1 MEILNKIEASG
12 IQTLDLRSYKPNE
25 KDFTVFDIVPFLIED
40 FLLQE
45 KAFRLEMANIDWS
58 QYSGKDVVITC
69 SNDAIVPL
77 WAYVLISSLVAPHA
91 SIVVYSTTGNHEGLL
106 WMERVRRIEFSA
118 FISQKVVLKANSS
131 LPEEILV
138 MATSQLIKYVQTLM
152 WGEAGSPLMI
162 YKRK

>member
-45 KAFRLEMANIDWS
+45 KAFRSEMANIDWS

-77 WAYVLISSLVAPHA
+77 WAYVLISSLAAPHA

>member
-1 MEILNKIEASG
+1 MEIINKIDASG
-12 IQTLDLRSYKPNE
+12 IQTLDLRSYKPFEN
-25 KDFTVFDIVPFLIED
+25 DFILFDIVPFLIED

-45 KAFRLEMANIDWS
+45 KAFRSEMAHINWT
-58 QYSGKDVVITC
+58 QFTGKDVVITC

-77 WAYVLISSLVAPHA
+77 WAYVLISSLLAPHA
-91 SIVVYSTTGNHEGLL
+91 SVVVYSVTENHINLL
-106 WMERVRRIEFSA
+106 WIERVRKIEFSA
-118 FISQKVVLKANSS
+118 FINQKVVLKANSS

-138 MATSQLIKYVQTLM
+138 LATSQLIKYVKTLM

>member
-1 MEILNKIEASG
+1 MEIINKIEASG
-12 IQTLDLRSYKPNE
+12 IQTLDLRLYKPND
-25 KDFTVFDIVPFLIED
+25 KDFEVFDIVPFLIED

-58 QYSGKDVVITC
+58 QYSGKEVIITC

-77 WAYVLISSLVAPHA
+77 WAYVLISSLIAPHA
-91 SIVVYSTTGNHEGLL
+91 SIVVYSATENPINLL
-106 WMERVRRIEFSA
+106 WMERIRKIEFSA
-118 FISQKVVLKANSS
+118 FMSQKVVLKANSS

-138 MATSQLIKYVQTLM
+138 LAAGQLIKYVQTLM

>member
-1 MEILNKIEASG
+1 MEIINKIDASG
-12 IQTLDLRSYKPNE
+12 IQTLDLRSYKPVEN
-25 KDFTVFDIVPFLIED
+25 DFILFDIVPFLIED

-45 KAFRLEMANIDWS
+45 KAFRSEMANINWT
-58 QYSGKDVVITC
+58 QFTGKDVVITS

-77 WAYVLISSLVAPHA
+77 WAYVLISSLLAPHV
-91 SIVVYSTTGNHEGLL
+91 SIVVYAVTENHINLL
-106 WMERVRRIEFSA
+106 WIERVRKIEFSA
-118 FISQKVVLKANSS
+118 FINQKVVLKANSS

-138 MATSQLIKYVQTLM
+138 LATSQLIKYVKTLM

>member
-1 MEILNKIEASG
+1 MEIINKIDASG
-12 IQTLDLRSYKPNE
+12 IQTLDLRSYKPSEN
-25 KDFTVFDIVPFLIED
+25 DFIVFDIVPFLIED

-45 KAFRLEMANIDWS
+45 KAFRSEMANINWT
-58 QYSGKDVVITC
+58 QFTGKDVVITC

-77 WAYVLISSLVAPHA
+77 WAYVLISSLLAPHG
-91 SIVVYSTTGNHEGLL
+91 SIVLYSVTENHINLL
-106 WMERVRRIEFSA
+106 WIERVRKIEFSA
-118 FISQKVVLKANSS
+118 FINQKVVLKANSS

-138 MATSQLIKYVQTLM
+138 LATSQLIKYVQTLM

>member
-1 MEILNKIEASG
+1 MEIINKIEASG

-25 KDFTVFDIVPFLIED
+25 NDFIQFDIVPFLIED

-45 KAFRLEMANIDWS
+45 KTFRQEMANIDWN
-58 QYSGKDVVITC
+58 QYSGKEVVICC

-77 WAYVLISSLVAPHA
+77 WSYVLIASLLTPHVAT
-91 SIVVYSTTGNHEGLL
+91 VVYSTTGNHINLL
-106 WMERVRRIEFSA
+106 WIERIRKIEFTA
-118 FISQKVVLKANSS
+118 FMNQKIVLKANNAI
-131 LPEEILV
+131 PEEILV
-138 MATSQLIKYVQTLM
+138 FATSQLIKYVQTLM

>member
-1 MEILNKIEASG
+1 MEILNKIDASG
-12 IQTLDLRSYKPNE
+12 IQTLDLRSYKPVEN
-25 KDFTVFDIVPFLIED
+25 DFILFDIVPFLIED

-45 KAFRLEMANIDWS
+45 KAFRSEMANINWT
-58 QYSGKDVVITC
+58 QFTGKDVVITC

-77 WAYVLISSLVAPHA
+77 WAYVLISSLLAPHV
-91 SIVVYSTTGNHEGLL
+91 SIVVYAVTENHINLL
-106 WMERVRRIEFSA
+106 WIERVRKIEFSA
-118 FISQKVVLKANSS
+118 FINQKVVLKANSS

-138 MATSQLIKYVQTLM
+138 LATSQLIKYVKTLM

>member
-12 IQTLDLRSYKPNE
+12 IQTLDLRSYKPDKN
-25 KDFTVFDIVPFLIED
+25 DFVVFDIVPFLLED

-45 KAFRLEMANIDWS
+45 KAFRSEMASIDWS
-58 QYSGKDVVITC
+58 QYSGKEVVICC

-77 WAYVLISSLVAPHA
+77 WAYVLISALVAPHT

-106 WMERVRRIEFSA
+106 WIERIRKIEFSA

-131 LPEEILV
+131 IPEEILV
-138 MATSQLIKYVQTLM
+138 LATSQLIKYVQTLM

>member
-1 MEILNKIEASG
+1 MEIINKIDASG
-12 IQTLDLRSYKPNE
+12 IQTLDLRSYKPVEN
-25 KDFTVFDIVPFLIED
+25 DFIIFDIVPFLIED

-45 KAFRLEMANIDWS
+45 KAFRSEMANINWT
-58 QYSGKDVVITC
+58 QFTGKDVVITC

-77 WAYVLISSLVAPHA
+77 WAYVLISSLLAPHA
-91 SIVVYSTTGNHEGLL
+91 SIVVYAVTENHINLL
-106 WMERVRRIEFSA
+106 WIERVRKIEFSA
-118 FISQKVVLKANSS
+118 FINQKVVLKANSS

-138 MATSQLIKYVQTLM
+138 LATSQLIKYVKTLM

>member
-1 MEILNKIEASG
+1 MEILNKIDASG
-12 IQTLDLRSYKPNE
+12 IQTLDLRSYKPVEN
-25 KDFTVFDIVPFLIED
+25 DFILFDIVPFLIED

-45 KAFRLEMANIDWS
+45 KAFRSEMANINWT
-58 QYSGKDVVITC
+58 QFTGKDVVITC

-77 WAYVLISSLVAPHA
+77 WAYVLISSLLAPHV
-91 SIVVYSTTGNHEGLL
+91 SIVVYAVTENHINLL
-106 WMERVRRIEFSA
+106 WIERVRKIEFSS
-118 FISQKVVLKANSS
+118 FINQKVVLKANSS

-138 MATSQLIKYVQTLM
+138 LATSQLIKYVKTLM

>member
-1 MEILNKIEASG
+1 MEIINKINASG
-12 IQTLDLRSYKPNE
+12 IQTLDLRAYKPSEN
-25 KDFTVFDIVPFLIED
+25 DFIIFDIVPFLIED

-45 KAFRLEMANIDWS
+45 KAFRSEMANINWT
-58 QYSGKDVVITC
+58 QFKGKDVVITC

-77 WAYVLISSLVAPHA
+77 WAYVLISSLLAPNA
-91 SIVVYSTTGNHEGLL
+91 SIVVYTVTENHINLL
-106 WMERVRRIEFSA
+106 WIERVRKIEFSA
-118 FISQKVVLKANSS
+118 FINQKVVLKANSS

-138 MATSQLIKYVQTLM
+138 LATSQLIKYVKTLM

>member
-1 MEILNKIEASG
+1 MEILNKIDASG

-25 KDFTVFDIVPFLIED
+25 NDFTLFDIVPFLIED

-45 KAFRLEMANIDWS
+45 KTFRLEMANIEWS
-58 QYSGKDVVITC
+58 QFKGKEVVITC

-77 WAYVLISSLVAPHA
+77 WAYVLIASLLAPYA
-91 SIVVYSTTGNHEGLL
+91 AIVVYSTTGNYSSLL
-106 WMERVRRIEFSA
+106 WMERIRKIEFTA
-118 FISQKVVLKANSS
+118 FTHQKVVLKASSS

-138 MATSQLIKYVQTLM
+138 LATNQLIKYVKNLM

>member
-1 MEILNKIEASG
+1 MEIINKINASG
-12 IQTLDLRSYKPNE
+12 IQTLDLRAYKPSEN
-25 KDFTVFDIVPFLIED
+25 DFIIFDIVPFLIED

-45 KAFRLEMANIDWS
+45 KAFRSEMANINWT
-58 QYSGKDVVITC
+58 QFKGKDVVITC

-77 WAYVLISSLVAPHA
+77 WAYVLISSLLAPNA
-91 SIVVYSTTGNHEGLL
+91 SIVVYTLTENHINLL
-106 WMERVRRIEFSA
+106 WIERIRKIEFSA
-118 FISQKVVLKANSS
+118 FINQKVVLKANSS

-138 MATSQLIKYVQTLM
+138 LATSQLIKYVKTLM

>member
-45 KAFRLEMANIDWS
+45 KAFRSEMANIDWS

-77 WAYVLISSLVAPHA
+77 WAYVLISSLAAPHA
-91 SIVVYSTTGNHEGLL
+91 SIVVYSTTGNHVELL

>member
-1 MEILNKIEASG
+1 MEIINKIDASH

-25 KDFTVFDIVPFLIED
+25 NDFILFDIVPFLIED

-45 KAFRLEMANIDWS
+45 KAFRSEMASINWT
-58 QYSGKDVVITC
+58 QFTGKDVVITC

-77 WAYVLISSLVAPHA
+77 WTYVLISSLLAPHA
-91 SIVVYSTTGNHEGLL
+91 SIVLYSVTENHINLL
-106 WMERVRRIEFSA
+106 WIERVRKIEFSA
-118 FISQKVVLKANSS
+118 FINQKVVLKANSS

-138 MATSQLIKYVQTLM
+138 LATSQLIKYVKTLM

>member
-1 MEILNKIEASG
+1 MEIINKIDASG
-12 IQTLDLRSYKPNE
+12 IQTLDLRSYKPSEN
-25 KDFTVFDIVPFLIED
+25 DFIVFDIVPFLIED

-45 KAFRLEMANIDWS
+45 KAFRSEMANINWT
-58 QYSGKDVVITC
+58 QFTGKDVVITC

-77 WAYVLISSLVAPHA
+77 WAYVLISSLLAPHG
-91 SIVVYSTTGNHEGLL
+91 SIVLYSVTENHINLL
-106 WMERVRRIEFSA
+106 WIERVRKIEFSA
-118 FISQKVVLKANSS
+118 FINQKVVLKANSS

-138 MATSQLIKYVQTLM
+138 LATSQLIKYVKTLM

>member
-1 MEILNKIEASG
+1 MEIINKINASG
-12 IQTLDLRSYKPNE
+12 IQTLDLRAYKPTEN
-25 KDFTVFDIVPFLIED
+25 DFIIFDIVPFLIED

-45 KAFRLEMANIDWS
+45 KAFRSEMANINWT
-58 QYSGKDVVITC
+58 QFKGKDVVITC

-77 WAYVLISSLVAPHA
+77 WAYVLISSLLAPNA
-91 SIVVYSTTGNHEGLL
+91 SIVVYTVTENHINLL
-106 WMERVRRIEFSA
+106 WIERIRKIEFSA
-118 FISQKVVLKANSS
+118 FINQKVVLKANSS

-138 MATSQLIKYVQTLM
+138 LATSQLIKYVKTLM

>member
-40 FLLQE
+40 FVLQE
-45 KAFRLEMANIDWS
+45 KAFRSEMTNIDWS

-69 SNDAIVPL
+69 SNHAIVPL
-77 WAYVLISSLVAPHA
+77 WAYVLISSLLTPHA
-91 SIVVYSTTGNHEGLL
+91 SIVVYSTTGNHEALL
-106 WMERVRRIEFSA
+106 WMEKVRRIDFSI
-118 FISQKVVLKANSS
+118 FIGQKLALKANSS

-138 MATSQLIKYVQTLM
+138 LATSQLIKYVQTLM

>member
-1 MEILNKIEASG
+1 MEIINKIEASG
-12 IQTLDLRSYKPNE
+12 IQTLDLRLYKASE
-25 KDFTVFDIVPFLIED
+25 KDYVIFDIVPFLLED

-45 KAFRLEMANIDWS
+45 KAFRQEMAHIDWS
-58 QYSGKDVVITC
+58 QFRGKDVAICC

-77 WAYVLISSLVAPHA
+77 WAYVLISSLLTPHA
-91 SIVVYSTTGNHEGLL
+91 AIVVYSAAGNHEGLL
-106 WMERVRRIEFSA
+106 WMERIRRIEFTA
-118 FISQKVVLKANSS
+118 FINQKVVLKANSS

-138 MATSQLIKYVQTLM
+138 LATSQLIKYVQTLM

>member
-1 MEILNKIEASG
+1 MEILNKIDASG
-12 IQTLDLRSYKPNE
+12 IQTLDLRSYKPSEN
-25 KDFTVFDIVPFLIED
+25 DFILFDIVPFLIED

-45 KAFRLEMANIDWS
+45 KAFRSEMANISWT
-58 QYSGKDVVITC
+58 QFTGKDVVITC

-77 WAYVLISSLVAPHA
+77 WAYVLMSSLLAPHV
-91 SIVVYSTTGNHEGLL
+91 SIVVYAITENHINLL
-106 WMERVRRIEFSA
+106 WIERVRKIEFSA
-118 FISQKVVLKANSS
+118 FINQKVVLKANSS

-138 MATSQLIKYVQTLM
+138 VATSQLIKYVKTLM

>member
-1 MEILNKIEASG
+1 MEILNKISASG

-25 KDFTVFDIVPFLIED
+25 KDFTVFDIVPFLIEG

-58 QYSGKDVVITC
+58 QYSGKEVIICC

-77 WAYVLISSLVAPHA
+77 WSYVLISSLLAPYGA
-91 SIVVYSTTGNHEGLL
+91 TVLYSTTGNHINLL
-106 WMERVRRIEFSA
+106 WIERIRKIEFTA
-118 FISQKVVLKANSS
+118 FMNQKVVLKANSS
-131 LPEEILV
+131 IPEEILV
-138 MATSQLIKYVQTLM
+138 LATSQLVKYVQTLM

>member
-1 MEILNKIEASG
+1 MEILNKIDASG
-12 IQTLDLRSYKPNE
+12 IQTLDLRSYKPVEN
-25 KDFTVFDIVPFLIED
+25 DFILFDIVPFLIED

-45 KAFRLEMANIDWS
+45 KAFRLEMANINWT
-58 QYSGKDVVITC
+58 QYAGKDVIITC

-77 WAYVLISSLVAPHA
+77 WAYVLISSLLAPHT
-91 SIVVYSTTGNHEGLL
+91 SIVVYSVTENHINLL
-106 WMERVRRIEFSA
+106 WIERIRKIEFSA
-118 FISQKVVLKANSS
+118 FTNQKVVLKANSS

-138 MATSQLIKYVQTLM
+138 LATSQLIKYVKTLM

>member
-12 IQTLDLRSYKPNE
+12 IQTLDLRSYKPDKN
-25 KDFTVFDIVPFLIED
+25 DFVVFDIVPFLLED

-45 KAFRLEMANIDWS
+45 KAFRSEMASIDWS
-58 QYSGKDVVITC
+58 QYSGKEVVICC

-77 WAYVLISSLVAPHA
+77 WAYVLISALVAPHT

-106 WMERVRRIEFSA
+106 WIERIRKIEFSA

-131 LPEEILV
+131 IPEEILV
-138 MATSQLIKYVQTLM
+138 LATSQLIKYVQTLM
-152 WGEAGSPLMI
+152 WGEVGSPLMI

>member
-45 KAFRLEMANIDWS
+45 KAFRSEMANIDWS

-77 WAYVLISSLVAPHA
+77 WAYVLISSLMAPHA
-91 SIVVYSTTGNHEGLL
+91 SIVVYSTTGNHVGLL

>member
-1 MEILNKIEASG
+1 MEILNKIDASG
-12 IQTLDLRSYKPNE
+12 IQTLDLQSYKPIE
-25 KDFTVFDIVPFLIED
+25 KDCILFDIVPFLIED

-45 KAFRLEMANIDWS
+45 KTFRSEMANIDWS
-58 QYSGKDVVITC
+58 QFTGKEVIITC

-77 WAYVLISSLVAPHA
+77 WAYVLMASMLSAHA
-91 SIVVYSTTGNHEGLL
+91 SIVVYSTTENHINLL
-106 WMERVRRIEFSA
+106 WMERIRKIEFTA
-118 FISQKVVLKANSS
+118 FTNQKVVLKANSS

-138 MATSQLIKYVQTLM
+138 LATTQLIKYVQTLM

>member
-1 MEILNKIEASG
+1 MEIINKIDASG

-25 KDFTVFDIVPFLIED
+25 NDFVLFDIVPFLIED

-45 KAFRLEMANIDWS
+45 KAFRLEMASINWAE
-58 QYSGKDVVITC
+58 YAGKNVVITC

-77 WAYVLISSLVAPHA
+77 WAYVLISSLIAPHA
-91 SIVVYSTTGNHEGLL
+91 SIVVYSTSGNHSNLL
-106 WMERVRRIEFSA
+106 WIERIRKIEFSA
-118 FISQKVVLKANSS
+118 FMNQKVVLKANSS
-131 LPEEILV
+131 LPEEILIL
-138 MATSQLIKYVQTLM
+138 ATSQLIKYVKTLM